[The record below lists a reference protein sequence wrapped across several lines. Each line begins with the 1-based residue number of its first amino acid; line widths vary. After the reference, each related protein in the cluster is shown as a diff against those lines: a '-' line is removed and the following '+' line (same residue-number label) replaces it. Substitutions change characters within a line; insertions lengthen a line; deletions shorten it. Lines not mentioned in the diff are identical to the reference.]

1 MQYAETSQE
10 SWTQRTTLRE
20 ARQFCMQ
27 VREESETA
35 SSTHSMR
42 TSTTP
47 NTNPQTHNGA
57 GVESPIQSF
66 DWLDS
71 QSGRCRWSVSHPCTE
86 SRMISFSFSPHE
98 YTCAHTTRRTLQK
111 HALVPPFW
119 HFFGRPSS
127 AHQTDHIHQCS
138 IGGQALVFALQS
150 TAQIHS
156 PLSTYPQ
163 GNFKGKLSNFIQWF
177 NSKASSTGLIQRY
190 SSRLLIRRFNS

>member
-98 YTCAHTTRRTLQK
+98 YTCVYCTRITLHV
-111 HALVPPFW
+111 HALVPLLAENRRKPWFIN
-119 HFFGRPSS
+119 
-127 AHQTDHIHQCS
+127 IHQNQKN
-138 IGGQALVFALQS
+138 IKPNQTKPTS
-150 TAQIHS
+150 TSTNSPHS
-156 PLSTYPQ
+156 YPQ
-163 GNFKGKLSNFIQWF
+163 GNFKGKP
-177 NSKASSTGLIQRY
+177 NS
-190 SSRLLIRRFNS
+190 LIRRLNSKV